1 VKLSEQRISHLSRQI
16 LDGLWKGDLIDYRDE
31 GEALQT
37 VKETLAR
44 LLSVD
49 DEVDSLV
56 REKLSRQKTI
66 VPGSREHQV
75 MYDKYFREEMSK
87 RRW

>member
-31 GEALQT
+31 GEALRT
-37 VKETLAR
+37 VKETLIR

-49 DEVDSLV
+49 DAVDTLV

-66 VPGSREHQV
+66 VPGSREWQV